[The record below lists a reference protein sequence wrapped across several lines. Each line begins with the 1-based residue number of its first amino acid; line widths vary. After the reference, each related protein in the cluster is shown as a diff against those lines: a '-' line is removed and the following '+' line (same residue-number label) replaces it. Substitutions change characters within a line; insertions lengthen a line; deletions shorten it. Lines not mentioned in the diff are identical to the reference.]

1 MRQNGLRASS
11 FVPVV
16 DVDPRVADQLLD
28 LLRLA
33 DVAAYSEPAP
43 GSTGVYRDHHVSRR
57 RLDRLWVDRAETLR
71 ARGVLDRALPHL
83 QAELEVAIR
92 DGVVIAREPGAG
104 DLIAR
109 PTRAVD
115 PVPGSDAFGRANTP
129 VDGAAAHSDRAAHG
143 DAAGAAAT
151 GTAAAAGS
159 GSAAGAGSAETV
171 ADGGLAPAARSP
183 LESAE
188 PAAPEAVT
196 EISGADQTAP
206 RSPRGPLPGHDGG
219 QPPTSRRRSDDAAVE
234 ESWAQIVA
242 GFDTP
247 VVGPAPWPSVEDLP
261 GPRITRLRRP
271 VRPMNPV
278 PAADADD
285 DEHFV
290 PPPPQTLPRLDP
302 LTRLGWAAVI
312 GGPVLLVLVV
322 LFGHALPAWVP
333 LVGVLILVGG
343 FGLLVSR
350 LRPSND
356 DGSDHHDGA
365 VV

>member
-43 GSTGVYRDHHVSRR
+43 GSTGLYRDQHVSHR

-92 DGVVIAREPGAG
+92 DGVMIAREPGTG

-109 PTRAVD
+109 PARAAE
-115 PVPGSDAFGRANTP
+115 PGPELDAFGRANTP
-129 VDGAAAHSDRAAHG
+129 VDGGATAARSEIAGHG
-143 DAAGAAAT
+143 DTAGA
-151 GTAAAAGS
+151 GTAEPAGDSGLAAAA
-159 GSAAGAGSAETV
+159 
-171 ADGGLAPAARSP
+171 RSC
-183 LESAE
+183 ESAD
-188 PAAPEAVT
+188 PAAPDAVA
-196 EISGADQTAP
+196 EISGGDQVTP
-206 RSPRGPLPGHDGG
+206 RSPRGPGAHGDGG
-219 QPPTSRRRSDDAAVE
+219 APVTPRWSSDDASVE
-234 ESWAQIVA
+234 ASWAQIVA

-247 VVGPAPWPSVEDLP
+247 VTGPSPWPSVEDLP

-271 VRPMNPV
+271 IRPVAPL
-278 PAADADD
+278 PAVDAEDD

-350 LRPSND
+350 LRPSNE
-356 DGSDHHDGA
+356 DGNDHHDGA

>member
-43 GSTGVYRDHHVSRR
+43 GSTGLYRDHHVSHR

-71 ARGVLDRALPHL
+71 ARGVLDQALPHL

-92 DGVVIAREPGAG
+92 DGVVLAREPGAA
-104 DLIAR
+104 DLVTR
-109 PTRAVD
+109 PTRAIEPAPEVD
-115 PVPGSDAFGRANTP
+115 TFGRANTP
-129 VDGAAAHSDRAAHG
+129 AVDGAATAARAEVAGHA
-143 DAAGAAAT
+143 DAAS
-151 GTAAAAGS
+151 AGS
-159 GSAAGAGSAETV
+159 GESAG
-171 ADGGLAPAARSP
+171 DGGLAGVPRSF
-183 LESAE
+183 EAAE
-188 PAAPEAVT
+188 PGVPDGAAEST
-196 EISGADQTAP
+196 GADPVAP
-206 RSPRGPLPGHDGG
+206 RSPRAPGSGAGADAGLPGAPRGG
-219 QPPTSRRRSDDAAVE
+219 SDDASVE
-234 ESWAQIVA
+234 ESWAKIVA

-247 VVGPAPWPSVEDLP
+247 VTGPSPWPAVEDLP

-271 VRPMNPV
+271 AR
-278 PAADADD
+278 PAAPVAQPIEVDD
-285 DEHFV
+285 DDHFV
-290 PPPPQTLPRLDP
+290 PPPPQSLPRLDP

-333 LVGVLILVGG
+333 LVGVLVLVGG

-350 LRPSND
+350 LRPTNED
-356 DGSDHHDGA
+356 DGDHHDGA